1 MAGARAIRSSTRF
14 DQLMLGACMVLAAV
28 ALVLPVNVREP
39 IAATLRRSLLAPLL
53 SLQERMELTRR
64 AFLVHRERTA
74 ARDSVTLRA
83 LSVTAL
89 ESENDRLR
97 RVIGLG
103 TRLRWGFVPA
113 EALHG
118 RGVRDA
124 YSVILSAGSRAG
136 VRRLSPVVT
145 AEGLVGM
152 VERVDPTMSHVIVW
166 THPDFRVSAMS
177 ADGSAFGIV
186 QAHLGS
192 AASRFM
198 LEMRGVPFRS
208 AVRPGTMVV
217 SAGLGGTYPRGIP
230 IGVVVAE
237 IQTSEAWARTYLLR
251 PAVLPADINSV
262 MILRPERAAAGV
274 ENVWQ
279 FGTPSD
285 AALRAILATG
295 DSIAKSAAL
304 AEAAARRAVIDSLR
318 ADSVRRVGGEIP
330 VSRPVTAPPRPAQPR
345 PAATPPVVVP
355 PPDTTPAEPP
365 PPVWTTPTTPADT
378 ARPE

>member
-1 MAGARAIRSSTRF
+1 MAGARAIRNSTRL
-14 DQLMLGACMVLAAV
+14 DQLVLGACMVLSVA
-28 ALVLPVNVREP
+28 ALVLPVNIREP
-39 IAATLRRSLLAPLL
+39 VAATLRRSLLAPLL
-53 SLQERMELTRR
+53 NLQERMELTRR
-64 AFLVHRERTA
+64 AFLLHGERTA

-83 LSVTAL
+83 LSVAAL

-152 VERVDPTMSHVIVW
+152 VERVDPTMSHAIVW

-186 QAHLGS
+186 QAHLGGPG
-192 AASRFM
+192 SRFM

-208 AVRPGTMVV
+208 TVRPGTMIV

-230 IGVVVAE
+230 IGVVVGE
-237 IQTSEAWARTYLLR
+237 IKTSEAWARTYMLR

-262 MILRPERAAAGV
+262 MILRPERVAAGV
-274 ENVWQ
+274 ENLWQ
-279 FGTPSD
+279 FGTPTDS
-285 AALRAILATG
+285 ALRAILATG

-318 ADSVRRVGGEIP
+318 VDSVRRAGGGIP
-330 VSRPVTAPPRPAQPR
+330 VFRPVGTQPRPAQPR
-345 PAATPPVVVP
+345 PVATPPIVAP
-355 PPDTTPAEPP
+355 PPDTTPPEPP
-365 PPVWTTPTTPADT
+365 PPEWTPPTTPGDT

>member
-1 MAGARAIRSSTRF
+1 
-14 DQLMLGACMVLAAV
+14 MVLSVV

-39 IAATLRRSLLAPLL
+39 VAATLRRSLLAPLL
-53 SLQERMELTRR
+53 SMQERMELTRR
-64 AFLVHRERTA
+64 AFLLHGERTA

-83 LSVTAL
+83 LSVAAL

-124 YSVILSAGSRAG
+124 YSVTLSAGSRAG

-152 VERVDPTMSHVIVW
+152 VERVDPTMSQAIVW

-186 QAHLGS
+186 QAHLGGPG
-192 AASRFM
+192 ARFM
-198 LEMRGVPFRS
+198 MELRGVPFRS
-208 AVRPGTMVV
+208 AVRPGTMIV

-230 IGVVVAE
+230 IGVVVGE
-237 IQTSEAWARTYLLR
+237 IKTSEAWARTYVLR
-251 PAVLPADINSV
+251 PAVVPADINSV
-262 MILRPERAAAGV
+262 MILRPERVAAGV

-279 FGTPSD
+279 FGTPTDS
-285 AALRAILATG
+285 ALRAIVATG

-318 ADSVRRVGGEIP
+318 VDSVRRASGSVPVFRP
-330 VSRPVTAPPRPAQPR
+330 VSTQPRPAQPR
-345 PAATPPVVVP
+345 PVVTPPVVAP
-355 PPDTTPAEPP
+355 PPDTTPPEPP
-365 PPVWTTPTTPADT
+365 PPEWTPPTTPGDT

>member
-1 MAGARAIRSSTRF
+1 MAGARAIRNSTRF
-14 DQLMLGACMVLAAV
+14 DQLLLGVCVVLSAV

-39 IAATLRRSLLAPLL
+39 VAAVLRRSLLAPLVN
-53 SLQERMELTRR
+53 LQERMELTRR
-64 AFLVHRERTA
+64 AFLLHGERRA
-74 ARDSVTLRA
+74 VGDSVTLRA
-83 LSVTAL
+83 LSVAAL

-124 YSVILSAGSRAG
+124 FTVILSAGSRAG
-136 VRRLSPVVT
+136 VSRLSPVVT
-145 AEGLVGM
+145 AEGLVGV
-152 VERVDPTMSHVIVW
+152 VERVDPTMSQAIIW

-192 AASRFM
+192 PGSRFM
-198 LEMRGVPFRS
+198 MELRGVPFRS
-208 AVRPGTMVV
+208 TVRPGTMIV

-230 IGVVVAE
+230 IGVVVGE
-237 IQTSEAWARTYLLR
+237 IKTSEAWARTYLLR

-262 MILRPERAAAGV
+262 MILRAERIAAGV

-279 FGTPSD
+279 FGTPTDS
-285 AALRAILATG
+285 ALRAILATG

-318 ADSVRRVGGEIP
+318 VDSVRRAGGGIP
-330 VSRPVTAPPRPAQPR
+330 VARPVVTQPRPAQPR
-345 PAATPPVVVP
+345 PVTTPPVVAP
-355 PPDTTPAEPP
+355 PPDTSPAEPP
-365 PPVWTTPTTPADT
+365 PPEWTAPTPGDTT
-378 ARPE
+378 RPE